1 MAKLLHFLSPYKKR
15 VALMLLLLFGQTL
28 GTLYIPTLTASI
40 VNNGIVAGD
49 LGYVWKTGGFM
60 LLVAFLTVAV
70 SISGTYTSTYISTA
84 MGCDIRKSLFR
95 KVQKFSVNDFNQWGG
110 SLIREAPSDVTQ
122 LQMAFSVIVEMLLPA
137 PFMTVAGLILA
148 VFKKRFS
155 FFCSVRFYGSYSI
168 AYSFDWKR
176 CDSDF

>member
-60 LLVAFLTVAV
+60 LLVAL
-70 SISGTYTSTYISTA
+70 
-84 MGCDIRKSLFR
+84 
-95 KVQKFSVNDFNQWGG
+95 
-110 SLIREAPSDVTQ
+110 
-122 LQMAFSVIVEMLLPA
+122 
-137 PFMTVAGLILA
+137 
-148 VFKKRFS
+148 
-155 FFCSVRFYGSYSI
+155 
-168 AYSFDWKR
+168 
-176 CDSDF
+176 